1 MNFKITILLLIA
13 LLSVSISPIVAKMLV
28 NVPAV
33 SISFWRMFIGSLAL
47 WIFSIF
53 FNQGRFEDKNNF
65 FRTILSGI
73 LLGIHFVLFFQAIK
87 LTYIANATFLGTLA
101 PLFTLIFEIIFLKR
115 KFKIQFIISLI
126 IAFSGAILILSK
138 DFNLSTQFTYG
149 NIMAILCSIV
159 LAVSFMIAEK
169 VRQAEKTVVYTR
181 TLYLSASI
189 TLLFIAFFQ
198 DAEMIRFTYIDYFGL
213 IILGLIPTLIGHNSF
228 YYAVKYISPT
238 IVSAFP
244 IGEPIL
250 ASILA
255 YFIFSEVVGL
265 NIIFG
270 GILTFSGLIFLSIQN
285 FNNNIEEDII
295 EKDEKN
301 LFKKT

>member
-13 LLSVSISPIVAKMLV
+13 LLSVSISPIIAKMLV

-47 WIFSIF
+47 WILSIF
-53 FNQGRFEDKNNF
+53 FYQGKFQDKSNF
-65 FRTILSGI
+65 HRTILSGI

-101 PLFTLIFEIIFLKR
+101 PLFTLIFEIVFLKR
-115 KFKIQFIISLI
+115 KFKIQFIIGLI

-138 DFNLSTQFTYG
+138 DFNISTEFTYG
-149 NIMAILCSIV
+149 NIMAVLCSIV
-159 LAVSFMIAEK
+159 LALSFIIAEK
-169 VRQAEKTVVYTR
+169 VRQVENTIVYTR
-181 TLYLSASI
+181 TLYLSAAI

-198 DAEMIRFTYIDYFGL
+198 NAELVYFTYTDYYGL
-213 IILGLIPTLIGHNSF
+213 IILGLVPTLIGHNSF

-244 IGEPIL
+244 IGEPII

-255 YFIFSEVVGL
+255 YFIFSEIIGL
-265 NIIFG
+265 DIIFG
-270 GILTFSGLIFLSIQN
+270 GLLTFSGLIFLSIQN
-285 FNNNIEEDII
+285 FS
-295 EKDEKN
+295 KKHEKN

>member
-47 WIFSIF
+47 WILSIF
-53 FNQGRFEDKNNF
+53 FHQGRFQDKSNF
-65 FRTILSGI
+65 YRTILSGI

-101 PLFTLIFEIIFLKR
+101 PLFTLIFEIVFLKR
-115 KFKIQFIISLI
+115 KFKIQFIIGLI

-138 DFNLSTQFTYG
+138 DFNISTEFTYG
-149 NIMAILCSIV
+149 NIMAVLCSIV
-159 LAVSFMIAEK
+159 LALSFIIAEK
-169 VRQAEKTVVYTR
+169 VRQVENTIVYTR
-181 TLYLSASI
+181 TLYLSAAI

-198 DAEMIRFTYIDYFGL
+198 NAELVYFTYTDYYGL
-213 IILGLIPTLIGHNSF
+213 IILGLVPTLIGHNSF

-244 IGEPIL
+244 IGEPII

-255 YFIFSEVVGL
+255 YFIFSEIIGL
-265 NIIFG
+265 DIIFG
-270 GILTFSGLIFLSIQN
+270 GLLTLSGLIFLSIQN
-285 FNNNIEEDII
+285 FS
-295 EKDEKN
+295 KKHEKN